1 MNVVYMMMR
10 NVNDLDGE
18 RMMQHLFECESF
30 LYLFFVSLG
39 LKYDSHLLIFVS
51 KKITQFVY
59 VGNTRSKFAPS
70 LQDSIG
76 DLVTAF
82 GTSEFDQEKQE
93 EVQCLTIYYA
103 YIEAFG

>member
-1 MNVVYMMMR
+1 M
-10 NVNDLDGE
+10 
-18 RMMQHLFECESF
+18 
-30 LYLFFVSLG
+30 
-39 LKYDSHLLIFVS
+39 
-51 KKITQFVY
+51 Y